1 MAGGCMAP
9 HPPAF
14 LVLGAKEK
22 AMQVEEVVVLVLLG
36 LSLGV
41 LLIVVCQFT
50 IAGIKDKRRSIELED
65 ELEANRRLMY
75 MQ

>member
-1 MAGGCMAP
+1 
-9 HPPAF
+9 
-14 LVLGAKEK
+14 
-22 AMQVEEVVVLVLLG
+22 MQVEEVVVLVLLG